1 MFEVGQYIVKAN
13 TGVCKVIDITMY
25 SRSEEDEERECYL
38 LSPYSNESA
47 RLFVPV
53 ESDKSN
59 MRPIMTQAE
68 ALELLKRVP
77 EIHAAVIASEKV
89 REQEY
94 KDAIKSNDPIS
105 LVSIIKNLNIRTRE
119 REEQGK
125 KSTAVDERYL
135 SLAQAALFPELA
147 TALGK
152 GMEEMMSILS
162 EMHEQWY
169 L

>member
-13 TGVCKVIDITMY
+13 TGVCRVVDITMY
-25 SRSEEDEERECYL
+25 SSSEDDEERECYL
-38 LSPYSNESA
+38 LSPYSNEGA

-53 ESDKSN
+53 ESDRTK

-68 ALELLKRVP
+68 ALSLLKRVP
-77 EIHAAVIASEKV
+77 EIAAAVIVSDKL

-94 KDAIKSNDPIS
+94 KDAIRSNDPEA
-105 LVSIIKNLNIRTRE
+105 LVRIIKNLNIRTRE

-135 SLAQAALFPELA
+135 SMAETTLYSELA

-152 GMEEMMSILS
+152 KMEEMRSMIA
-162 EMHEQWY
+162 EMADQWY

>member
-13 TGVCKVIDITMY
+13 TGVCRVVDITMY
-25 SRSEEDEERECYL
+25 SRSEEEEERECYL
-38 LSPYSNESA
+38 LSPYSNENA

-59 MRPIMTQAE
+59 MRPIMTKAE
-68 ALELLKRVP
+68 AMDLLKMVP
-77 EIHAAVIASEKV
+77 QIHAAVIASEKV

-94 KDAIKSNDPIS
+94 KDAIKSNDPVS
-105 LVSIIKNLNIRTRE
+105 LVSIIKNLNIRNRE

-135 SLAQAALFPELA
+135 SMAQAALYPELA

-152 GMEEMMSILS
+152 EMTEMMNILS
-162 EMHEQWY
+162 EMQEQWY